1 MTTPAPVQAST
12 SSTVPASS
20 SSTAA
25 SSNVTDPKL
34 NGIVANVIA
43 LVQNKSPPT
52 TGNILSYAV
61 EIMQNVERF
70 TGLTGDQK
78 LQVLQ
83 AAIGTIIR
91 DSSLNPLEKEAL
103 QTLVATILPEFSK
116 IVCLAAKGLL
126 DINQKIETACKN
138 CWGKC

>member
-1 MTTPAPVQAST
+1 MTTPAPVQAPV
-12 SSTVPASS
+12 SSATPASS
-20 SSTAA
+20 SPAT
-25 SSNVTDPKL
+25 SNNATDPRL
-34 NGIVANVIA
+34 SGIVANVIA
-43 LVQNKSPPT
+43 LVQNRSPPT

-83 AAIGTIIR
+83 AAINTIIK
-91 DSSLNPLEKEAL
+91 DSNLNPLEKEAL
-103 QTLVATILPEFSK
+103 QTLVVTILPEFSK

-126 DINQKIETACKN
+126 DINQKIEAACKN